1 MSYLGSVS
9 LVRRPL
15 KLATER
21 QLMWFWCVAGRCAF
35 VGAVAVGG
43 CALGC
48 SPRAGAFLIAP
59 PLAATRM
66 RCVIFLR
73 FVSIFVDFIF

>member
-43 CALGC
+43 CALGR

-59 PLAATRM
+59 PWP
-66 RCVIFLR
+66 LR
-73 FVSIFVDFIF
+73 ACAVLYFKVLSRVDSD